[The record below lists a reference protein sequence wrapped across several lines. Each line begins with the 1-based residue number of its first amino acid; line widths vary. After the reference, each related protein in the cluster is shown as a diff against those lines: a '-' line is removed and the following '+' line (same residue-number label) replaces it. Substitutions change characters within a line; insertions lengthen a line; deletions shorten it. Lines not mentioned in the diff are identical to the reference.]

1 MLSLDFISSFT
12 VKPFSL
18 DAGPKPR
25 YAWVFILF
33 WTGAVIGIALAAQVS
48 QVFIILNTHKE
59 PDGNERLRLCF
70 VG

>member
-1 MLSLDFISSFT
+1 MLGLDFISSFT

-25 YAWVFILF
+25 HAWVFILF
-33 WTGAVIGIALAAQVS
+33 RTGAVVGISLAAQVS

-59 PDGNERLRLCF
+59 PDGDDVF
-70 VG
+70 VGYSS